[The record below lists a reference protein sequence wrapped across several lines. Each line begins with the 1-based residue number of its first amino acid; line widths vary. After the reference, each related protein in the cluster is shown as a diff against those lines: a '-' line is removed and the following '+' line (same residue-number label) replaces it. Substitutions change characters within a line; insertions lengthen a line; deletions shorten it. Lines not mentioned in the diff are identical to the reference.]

1 LAKKVTLQSSMDL
14 KDAIIEAMLD
24 RKAQDILLDL
34 RDINESV
41 ADFFIVCHGESTTQV
56 GGIAENVYHEVK
68 DKTAQ
73 FPNSTEGKKSAQWV
87 IVDYGDVVAHIFH
100 KDVRDFY
107 ALEDLWSD
115 AVQQKFALPEILPPG
130 IKVAKKT
137 AAKSDDK
144 PEAKALAKKAIAKK
158 AVAKIT
164 VAKTTAKK
172 VEAEAPKEEVDPK
185 PKSTKSI
192 I

>member
-24 RKAQDILLDL
+24 RKAQDILLLDL
-34 RDINESV
+34 RNINESV
-41 ADFFIVCHGESTTQV
+41 ADFFIVCHAESTTQV

-68 DKTAQ
+68 DKTSQ

-115 AVQQKFALPEILPPG
+115 AVQERFALPEILPPG
-130 IKVAKKT
+130 IKSTKKAVAKSEENPIEKKT
-137 AAKSDDK
+137 V
-144 PEAKALAKKAIAKK
+144 AKK
-158 AVAKIT
+158 AVAKKT
-164 VAKTTAKK
+164 VAKTTTKK
-172 VEAEAPKEEVDPK
+172 VVAKASKPAADPK

-192 I
+192 TKA